1 MTAEDDPYEILKRAH
16 ERLPF
21 LVGLCAEAARKIDYD
36 KPKIPFLNSGYS
48 KDGKTIYVEK
58 ERPVSYSEAHKMAVD
73 YELAV
78 FKEQTFLK
86 D

>member
-21 LVGLCAEAARKIDYD
+21 LVGLCAEAARKIDHD

-48 KDGKTIYVEK
+48 KGWKTIYVEK